1 MTVVTR
7 RAGVGSALAEGMV
20 MAAAGGG
27 GSAQG
32 AGAPPA
38 DPAGPPGGAQGAPY
52 FFTDPSLEF
61 NVLIALGGAYHQAVD
76 PGKLLWLTRQ
86 IKDGDDE
93 GAFQA
98 LKAAGDEA
106 MAIADG
112 SASRGHRES
121 ARQAY
126 AWAQTWYDVMSYV
139 VDGSDDPG
147 RAPAVYDL
155 FNEAWLKGIA
165 QAEPAPVEVSIPYE
179 GTALRGFHF
188 RGNGGGAKRPLLIL
202 NNGSDGSLLASM
214 TSGGHGA
221 LARGYDV
228 LTFDG
233 PGQGYALWKQG
244 LHFRPDWETVI
255 TPVVDLA
262 LTLDGVDADRIA
274 LLGLSQGGY
283 WVPRAAHRRRRRRP
297 RRRRRLGELAEPVSA
312 GGACAP

>member
-1 MTVVTR
+1 V
-7 RAGVGSALAEGMV
+7 
-20 MAAAGGG
+20 
-27 GSAQG
+27 
-32 AGAPPA
+32 
-38 DPAGPPGGAQGAPY
+38 PY
-52 FFTDPSLEF
+52 FFRDPSLEF

-93 GAFQA
+93 DAFQA

-126 AWAQTWYDVMSYV
+126 AWAQTWYYVMGYV

-188 RGNGGGAKRPLLIL
+188 RGNGKGAVYDLFNEAWLEGIAQAEPAAAGAAPAPCAEPPPPAAAITLP
-202 NNGSDGSLLASM
+202 SASAEP
-214 TSGGHGA
+214 TP
-221 LARGYDV
+221 ARRV
-228 LTFDG
+228 T
-233 PGQGYALWKQG
+233 
-244 LHFRPDWETVI
+244 TVI
-255 TPVVDLA
+255 RPPPGWIRRKRKAPVSRGLRSPVLA
-262 LTLDGVDADRIA
+262 GDEPALDRQ
-274 LLGLSQGGY
+274 L
-283 WVPRAAHRRRRRRP
+283 HRR
-297 RRRRRLGELAEPVSA
+297 
-312 GGACAP
+312 